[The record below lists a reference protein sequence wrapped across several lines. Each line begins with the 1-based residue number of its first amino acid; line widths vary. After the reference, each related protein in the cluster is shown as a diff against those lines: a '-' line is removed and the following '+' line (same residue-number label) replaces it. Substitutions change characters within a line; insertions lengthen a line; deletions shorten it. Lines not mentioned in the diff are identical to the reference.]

1 MQLSNDNKI
10 IGEPLHSFYEEKTF
24 VHPKRLIE
32 KNYATR
38 FNVLKNWY
46 LVRTFAIKTYK
57 LTYCFIYHIEK
68 DQFDEN

>member
-1 MQLSNDNKI
+1 MQLKNDNKI
-10 IGEPLHSFYEEKTF
+10 IAEPLHSFCKEKTF
-24 VHPKRLIE
+24 EYTKRLRE
-32 KNYATR
+32 KDYATS

-57 LTYCFIYHIEK
+57 LTFDCTYHIEE